1 MDRTRLTR
9 WLIPLPAILFALI
22 PQNANAEPI
31 PGIETVY
38 YTIDEIPPTQSDTEY
53 LVCGTEVENNIN
65 RNYDYELFEDCT
77 GDLFMVHMAGFI
89 DIPEHDTIEFML
101 ATDDGGEMEIDG
113 NTFGNWNDQGCS
125 WMESG
130 ELTLESGSNAFNV
143 WMYEHGG
150 NSCIMLAWNIDN
162 EGWAIVPDE
171 AFTQEATPTTT
182 TSSSTTST
190 STTTTTTT
198 SSSTTTT
205 SSTTTLPEE
214 TTTTTEPVQI
224 STMTSS
230 TVPPPTES
238 STTTEPVQIS
248 TTTSTTSTT
257 TTTTTTVPT
266 TTTTTEPPYTPTQ
279 TSTTIPTIWTQPVTN
294 ITVSETTVYVPETTE
309 PETFTTEP
317 ETITVPETTVPET
330 FVTLPETITVPDT
343 TEPETTTTYPD
354 GLPEDTVE
362 TTIPETFVPDD
373 EVEIVLDEKEQPTDT
388 TQPQEYIPETTLLE
402 VQDSSTTTLPEL
414 VTDEQI
420 TEALQ
425 EVIKNEPVTN
435 EQVEQILETLSE
447 AAPEQIVEAITQVLA
462 ADITSDQA
470 TEIASSPEVLAAIT
484 ETQAEELFEQIVV
497 EELSDTQLEAFTEAI
512 QEAPTKVKQAF
523 EKTID
528 IFGSQ
533 FDNYVPTGSNIP
545 VGERRT
551 LVAAGALLAA
561 IPPTRIRR

>member
-38 YTIDEIPPTQSDTEY
+38 YTIDEIPPIQSDTEY

-77 GDLFMVHMAGFI
+77 DDLFMVHMTGFI

-125 WMESG
+125 WMMSG
-130 ELTLESGSNAFNV
+130 ELTLEAGSNAFNV

-150 NSCIMLAWNIDN
+150 NSCIMLAWKIDN

-171 AFTQEATPTTT
+171 VFTTNGIP
-182 TSSSTTST
+182 
-190 STTTTTTT
+190 TTTT

-205 SSTTTLPEE
+205 IALTTTTSSTTTVQETTTSWESSTTFTIPTTTSITTVVQTTVPVMTTTTSLPVPTG
-214 TTTTTEPVQI
+214 TTTTTEVI
-224 STMTSS
+224 
-230 TVPPPTES
+230 V
-238 STTTEPVQIS
+238 
-248 TTTSTTSTT
+248 STT
-257 TTTTTTVPT
+257 TTQPEVIEVELGGPQ
-266 TTTTTEPPYTPTQ
+266 E
-279 TSTTIPTIWTQPVTN
+279 TISPTIETLPATN
-294 ITVSETTVYVPETTE
+294 ITVDETIVVVTETTE
-309 PETFTTEP
+309 PETFITDP
-317 ETITVPETTVPET
+317 EEITVPETTEPET

-354 GLPEDTVE
+354 VLPEDTVE

-388 TQPQEYIPETTLLE
+388 TQPQEYIPETTLLK

-484 ETQAEELFEQIVV
+484 ETQAEELFEQIEV
-497 EELSDTQLEAFTEAI
+497 EELTDTQLEAFTEAI